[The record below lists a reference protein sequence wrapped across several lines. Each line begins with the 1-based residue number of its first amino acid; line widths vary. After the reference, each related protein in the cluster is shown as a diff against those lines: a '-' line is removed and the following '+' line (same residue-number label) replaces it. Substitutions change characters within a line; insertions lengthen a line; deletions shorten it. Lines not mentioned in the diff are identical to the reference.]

1 VFQVGS
7 TSSILQQLFFAMPN
21 SVAIPQVDAPSAA
34 ARSPHAADPAALE
47 IVRRMRER
55 SPKADPLGRLPDVHP
70 ARIPRH
76 IAIIMDGNGRWANQR
91 GFPRVFGHRNGA
103 AAVRTVLEECGKLGV
118 EVLTLYSF
126 SMENW
131 KRPAE
136 EVQALLDLYT
146 NYLDGELDRLMRE
159 NIRFR
164 QLGRREGLPDA
175 VLETVD
181 RIVAKTENNT
191 GATLCLAVNYGA
203 RAEIADACRSIA
215 IDVAAG
221 RIKPDD
227 ISPDTISCRLYTAGL
242 PDPDLLIR
250 TAGEMR
256 ISNYLLWQISYA
268 ELHVTPVLWPDF
280 GVAELHA
287 AIRDYAARSRRFGGL
302 EDATG
307 PAASSPGQSR

>member
-1 VFQVGS
+1 
-7 TSSILQQLFFAMPN
+7 MPN
-21 SVAIPQVDAPSAA
+21 SVAIPQVDVHAA
-34 ARSPHAADPAALE
+34 AALSPHAADPAALE

-103 AAVRTVLEECGKLGV
+103 AAVRTVLEECGKLGI

-131 KRPAE
+131 KRPPE

-164 QLGRREGLPDA
+164 QIGRREGLPKS
-175 VLETVD
+175 VLQTVD
-181 RIVAKTENNT
+181 RIVAQTEKNT

-203 RAEIADACRSIA
+203 RAEITDACRSIA

-221 RIKPDD
+221 RVHPDE
-227 ISPDTISCRLYTAGL
+227 ISPDTISSRLYTAGL

-287 AIRDYAARSRRFGGL
+287 AIRDFAARSRRFGGI
-302 EDATG
+302 EDVAG
-307 PAASSPGQSR
+307 PSAVAPGQSR